1 MPPALLERRVTQ
13 EPMAHGSTP
22 LAAGLVPALGLPL
35 FLAQWLSSGSSARMV
50 CDASQRILWHCPKL
64 ERLVEGGWTIKLERS
79 QFTLGDKR
87 AQAALTGFINKAATP
102 ETAIGL
108 MSQDGRLEI
117 VLQCQRLDVPPLGT
131 AFGLRFVSAQD
142 WRENDLRHFEQ
153 YFGLTRQEA
162 AVCRHLLQGRTVPD
176 IVAMDGKS
184 PDTIR
189 FHVRNLYHK
198 VEVSSREALFARL
211 RLFLFG

>member
-1 MPPALLERRVTQ
+1 MANASPPLT
-13 EPMAHGSTP
+13 
-22 LAAGLVPALGLPL
+22 AGLVPALGLPL
-35 FLAQWLSSGSSARMV
+35 FLAEWLASGSHARLV
-50 CDASQRILWHCPKL
+50 CDASQRILWHCPNL
-64 ERLVEGGWTIKLERS
+64 EPLAEESGTLNVERS

-87 AQAALTGFINKAATP
+87 AQAALAGFINQAGTR

-108 MSQDGRLEI
+108 VSEEGRLAM
-117 VLQCQRLDVPPLGT
+117 VLQCQRLEVGMLGT
-131 AFGLRFVSAQD
+131 AFGLRFVSAAD
-142 WRENDLRHFEQ
+142 WCESDLRHFEQ

-162 AVCRHLLQGRTVPD
+162 AVCRHLLQGRTVPEIVD
-176 IVAMDGKS
+176 IEGKA

-211 RLFLFG
+211 RLFQFS